1 MDCFMVVTLIH
12 GCRLTLYVGTKMVEI
27 IHALFVIHLEY
38 IVQSNKILLT
48 WIRGYLILMKFVY
61 FYTFPEYSLHYS
73 ISIHFNYKII
83 NILFSV
89 YYLIM
94 FT

>member
-1 MDCFMVVTLIH
+1 MVVTLIH

-48 WIRGYLILMKFVY
+48 
-61 FYTFPEYSLHYS
+61 
-73 ISIHFNYKII
+73 
-83 NILFSV
+83 
-89 YYLIM
+89 
-94 FT
+94 